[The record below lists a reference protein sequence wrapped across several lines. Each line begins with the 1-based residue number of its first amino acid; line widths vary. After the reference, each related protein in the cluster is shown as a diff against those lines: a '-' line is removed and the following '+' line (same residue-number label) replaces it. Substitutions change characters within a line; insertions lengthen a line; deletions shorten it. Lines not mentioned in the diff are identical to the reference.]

1 MGHWHFALSFN
12 AARLY
17 SSEICRFERLKGW
30 SARLFLGVLMELDH
44 RRGLLREGWRD
55 VGRVFVFALILDV
68 ICQFVVFRWVYPGET
83 LLVATVL
90 GNVPYLLVRGPVN
103 RIASSGSKG
112 RGGR

>member
-17 SSEICRFERLKGW
+17 SS
-30 SARLFLGVLMELDH
+30 
-44 RRGLLREGWRD
+44 
-55 VGRVFVFALILDV
+55 VFVFALILDV